1 MMGKWKRYYPIKLID
16 VVTGKVNSNYV
27 LMYVTDFIDA
37 FDIEKSSYRYNEKYN
52 FYSFIPTETYLNEK
66 ECAGHDVF
74 RCCRSV
80 ASIYVSERVKAIV
93 EKMDWFCFLPT
104 IEHGKGQL
112 GMTKSGKQMSE
123 SWLFGTGDDIKKVEY
138 MILLSKVE

>member
-1 MMGKWKRYYPIKLID
+1 MGKWHKYYLIKLID
-16 VVTGKVNSNYV
+16 VVTSKVNSNYV

-52 FYSFIPTETYLNEK
+52 FYSFIPMETYLNEK

-93 EKMDWFCFLPT
+93 EKINGL
-104 IEHGKGQL
+104 
-112 GMTKSGKQMSE
+112 
-123 SWLFGTGDDIKKVEY
+123 V
-138 MILLSKVE
+138 LLSTNNNRAW